1 MSLSNSFPDGNV
13 GPGCCF
19 SFPQES
25 VSPPERRTEKV
36 QKLSRVHMTLRVKI
50 REVEMWVNLELQF
63 GCPGC
68 CSVNEVEGITDSGA
82 VSGPEGS
89 VPT

>member
-1 MSLSNSFPDGNV
+1 
-13 GPGCCF
+13 
-19 SFPQES
+19 
-25 VSPPERRTEKV
+25 
-36 QKLSRVHMTLRVKI
+36 MTLRVKI